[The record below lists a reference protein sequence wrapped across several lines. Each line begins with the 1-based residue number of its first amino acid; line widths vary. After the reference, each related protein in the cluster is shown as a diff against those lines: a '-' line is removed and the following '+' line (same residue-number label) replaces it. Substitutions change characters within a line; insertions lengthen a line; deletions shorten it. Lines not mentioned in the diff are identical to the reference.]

1 MWCELQSFPSA
12 VHLEKFYEDDEKVY
26 LVQELCSG
34 GSLQDFMAVSHSL
47 SFIMIC
53 PLFHRSGD
61 F

>member
-1 MWCELQSFPSA
+1 MWCELQSLPSA

-47 SFIMIC
+47 SFIMIS
-53 PLFHRSGD
+53 PFIP
-61 F
+61 